1 MARAICV
8 LSAVTLG
15 TLVPVAAAIGDKLVR
30 DPGSNGLTIAV
41 VLTLGTALSALVS
54 VLVLLPLSVFHKP
67 ATIWRVLGLTLL
79 RHVAGN
85 WHASDRGQ
93 PASASDVRQP
103 PLVDPKRLIV
113 DPDKAAGR
121 GRLGDAY

>member
-1 MARAICV
+1 MMTAPSTNRRNPFP
-8 LSAVTLG
+8 LRR
-15 TLVPVAAAIGDKLVR
+15 VR
-30 DPGSNGLTIAV
+30 P
-41 VLTLGTALSALVS
+41 
-54 VLVLLPLSVFHKP
+54 
-67 ATIWRVLGLTLL
+67 

-103 PLVDPKRLIV
+103 PLVGPERLIV